1 LRFSILINPTRPEH
15 NNHTTVG
22 TDTAATAA
30 TAKSI
35 VLFQQLSVAHW
46 SEQLYLN
53 SCVTIFINT
62 GLLDGKAQYSNTDAS
77 TSTAHA
83 IARGTKRR
91 IISSSDILAVGI
103 LVIIGA
109 IVLIISL

>member
-22 TDTAATAA
+22 TDTAA